1 MSSQMPK
8 DFGTCPF
15 VTVQKLLQG
24 KWSIVIMHHL
34 SGGTLRFG
42 ELQKRMPDLTH
53 STLSLQLK
61 QLEREGLV
69 KREVFPEVPPHVEYS
84 LTNIGKG
91 FQPVL
96 DSIETW
102 GYTYIAYLHGRK
114 AD

>member
-1 MSSQMPK
+1 M
-8 DFGTCPF
+8 
-15 VTVQKLLQG
+15 
-24 KWSIVIMHHL
+24 
-34 SGGTLRFG
+34 RFG

-96 DSIETW
+96 DSIEIW
-102 GYTYIAYLHGRK
+102 GNTYIAYLHGRE